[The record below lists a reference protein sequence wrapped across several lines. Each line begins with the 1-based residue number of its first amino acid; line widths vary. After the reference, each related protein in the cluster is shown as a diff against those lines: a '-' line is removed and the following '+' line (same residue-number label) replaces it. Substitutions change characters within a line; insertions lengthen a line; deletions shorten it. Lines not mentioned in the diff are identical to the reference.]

1 FGLGSPNRL
10 KGLHDHR
17 DVDIRDGHRTKRRI
31 DVGRKGIRPLL
42 CVLGIAP
49 TSCVRVDVSLCALPE
64 CDRSR
69 YIDLL
74 RTILGFAFFSGS
86 ILSTSSKRCAAALFR
101 ASARPTFASPP
112 KPISR
117 AFPSS
122 M

>member
-1 FGLGSPNRL
+1 MPTPARRVLAIAKATCLRPIEHRLDPTPHASSGFGLGSPNRL

-69 YIDLL
+69 YLDLL
-74 RTILGFAFFSGS
+74 RTILGFAFFQW
-86 ILSTSSKRCAAALFR
+86 INL
-101 ASARPTFASPP
+101 
-112 KPISR
+112 
-117 AFPSS
+117 
-122 M
+122 